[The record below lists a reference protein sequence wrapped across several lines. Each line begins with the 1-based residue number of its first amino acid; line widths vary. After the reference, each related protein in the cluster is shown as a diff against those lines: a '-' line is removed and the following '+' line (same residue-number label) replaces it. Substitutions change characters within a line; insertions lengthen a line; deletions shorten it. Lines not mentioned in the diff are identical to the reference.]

1 MSDTT
6 HFQYCQKLVVIDPA
20 TDSVLLA
27 RRKGEADY
35 DGVYSL
41 IGGKMETTDGSI
53 LDAIRREKEEEIGT
67 SAIVLIAED
76 VSYNVLF
83 RKKDGNNMILP
94 HFYAEYE
101 GGEIELNEEYSD
113 YVWVPKDKLDSFGP
127 MIQTIPEAVRWA
139 TEIGELVKRIQG
151 LTKL

>member
-1 MSDTT
+1 MSDKT

-53 LDAIRREKEEEIGT
+53 LDAIRREKEEEIGKA
-67 SAIVLIAED
+67 AIIAIAENL
-76 VSYNVLF
+76 SYNILF
-83 RKKDGNNMILP
+83 KKKDGNSMVLP

-101 GGEIELNEEYSD
+101 GGDIELDEEYSD
-113 YVWVPKDKLDSFGP
+113 YAWVPVGELDSFEP
-127 MIQTIPEAVRWA
+127 KIDTIPAAVRWA
-139 TEIGELVKRIQG
+139 TQIGELVKKIEG
-151 LTKL
+151 LTRL

>member
-1 MSDTT
+1 MSETT

-27 RRKGEADY
+27 RRTGEADY
-35 DGVYSL
+35 DGIYSL
-41 IGGKMETTDGSI
+41 IGGKMETTDSSI

-67 SAIVLIAED
+67 AAIVLLAED

-83 RKKDGNNMILP
+83 TKKDGNSMVLP

-101 GGEIELNEEYSD
+101 GGEITLNDEYSD
-113 YVWVPKDKLDSFGP
+113 YLWMPTRQLHSFEP
-127 MIQTIPEAVRWA
+127 MIETIPEAVRWTA
-139 TEIGELVKRIQG
+139 EIGEMVKKGRG

>member
-1 MSDTT
+1 
-6 HFQYCQKLVVIDPA
+6 
-20 TDSVLLA
+20 
-27 RRKGEADY
+27 
-35 DGVYSL
+35 VYSL

-53 LDAIRREKEEEIGT
+53 LDAIRREKEEEIGAA
-67 SAIVLIAED
+67 AIVLIAED

-83 RKKDGNNMILP
+83 KKKDGNSMILP

-113 YVWVPKDKLDSFGP
+113 YVWVPRNQLSSFAP
-127 MIQTIPEAVRWA
+127 MIETIPEAVRWA
-139 TEIGELVKRIQG
+139 SEIGEVVKRSRG